1 MEKHYLSEKTI
12 TTIARKEYA
21 DELKEI
27 ILLDALY
34 LQSKNARYYEKAC
47 DLKWS
52 VAVELTDFWGYE
64 PQYEEYY
71 TMCDRVEFVLGNYI
85 EEKSSEI
92 LVNFLDN
99 L

>member
-1 MEKHYLSEKTI
+1 MEKHILSKRTI
-12 TTIARKEYA
+12 ITIAKKEYN

-52 VAVELTDFWGYE
+52 VAVELTDYCGYE

-71 TMCDRVEFVLGNYI
+71 TMCDRIEFVLGNFI

-92 LVNFLDN
+92 LDNFLDN